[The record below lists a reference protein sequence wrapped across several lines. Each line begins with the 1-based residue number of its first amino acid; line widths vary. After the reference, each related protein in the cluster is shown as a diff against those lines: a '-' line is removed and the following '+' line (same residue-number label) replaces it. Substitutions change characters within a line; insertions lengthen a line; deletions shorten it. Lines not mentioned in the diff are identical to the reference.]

1 MLDDERVELEDD
13 ISGVAEL
20 DIGGDAL
27 LERDEAELLE
37 PPGHGPAAVL
47 ERELP
52 ECRPAPQLERA
63 DEERAPLL
71 RSTHVARPRAAVEA
85 TRVEPLALDLEA
97 VSRRAGDEHPGPSA
111 FRSATIR
118 PGRRRRRLRRVSP

>member
-1 MLDDERVELEDD
+1 M
-13 ISGVAEL
+13 AEL

-37 PPGHGPAAVL
+37 PPRLGLGPVL
-47 ERELP
+47 ERELG

-71 RSTHVARPRAAVEA
+71 GRRTSRVREQPFEVMRASSCSRSIW
-85 TRVEPLALDLEA
+85 
-97 VSRRAGDEHPGPSA
+97 SA
-111 FRSATIR
+111 FSA
-118 PGRRRRRLRRVSP
+118 GG